1 MQKAW
6 FNYSQSMFP
15 QSVKKKGGNVEQFHM
30 STYQCSIF
38 FNNLDSFNRKNELR
52 KPQNLSKP
60 IAKNERFNVT
70 DLSRLQEFLGNNY
83 AQVILTA
90 EADSMS
96 TDAKQSLE
104 DYGLVG
110 CHSSEGNYLSVHA

>member
-1 MQKAW
+1 
-6 FNYSQSMFP
+6 MFP
-15 QSVKKKGGNVEQFHM
+15 QSVKKNGGNVEHFHM

-38 FNNLDSFNRKNELR
+38 FNNMVSFNRKGELR

-96 TDAKQSLE
+96 TDAKQLLE

-110 CHSSEGNYLSVHA
+110 CHSSEGSYLSVHA